1 MKTIS
6 TCREMDQALE
16 RYLNGNEESTRNSRK
31 PASSTPPGAI
41 EHLEGCERCRE
52 RWDKASAFEALLAEI
67 ADDAPTLSRAAH
79 QRILDAIE
87 REPAPRRSASAHA
100 SIRQISPARWIPLAA
115 AAAVLLVVG
124 IVAIQHHL
132 RRLDTPDRRQVAD
145 VQEPIAASIPN
156 TDAMQYEIPTLSLTA
171 LLEPA
176 WMLEGVNED
185 LSWFTKALLSHPE
198 SFLRAVGAPLPG
210 DESPPTGS
218 TPSTAHYRG

>member
-1 MKTIS
+1 MKTIP

-16 RYLNGNEESTRNSRK
+16 RYLNGNEESTHNSRQ

-52 RWDKASAFEALLAEI
+52 RWDKASAFEALLTEA
-67 ADDAPTLSRAAH
+67 ASDAPTLSSAAH
-79 QRILDAIE
+79 QRILDAIK
-87 REPAPRRSASAHA
+87 REPAPRRSASTRA

-115 AAAVLLVVG
+115 AAAVLLVIG

-132 RRLDTPDRRQVAD
+132 RQLDTPDRRQVAD
-145 VQEPIAASIPN
+145 LQEPIAASIPN

-176 WMLEGVNED
+176 WMLEGMNED

-198 SFLRAVGAPLPG
+198 SFLRAVGAPLSS
-210 DESPPTGS
+210 DENTPTGS
-218 TPSTAHYRG
+218 APALQHSRG